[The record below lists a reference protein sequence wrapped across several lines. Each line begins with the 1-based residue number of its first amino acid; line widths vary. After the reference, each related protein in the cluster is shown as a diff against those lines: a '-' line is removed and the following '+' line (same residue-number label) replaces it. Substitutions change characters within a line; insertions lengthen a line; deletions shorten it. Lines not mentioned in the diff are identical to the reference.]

1 MHFSL
6 CIVNLLVLKNS
17 DFQETKALREGLHVF
32 DFNVEFFEQE
42 GGQLQNLSSIQL
54 VFLQKS
60 ILQRSTDVTSFCMQ
74 F

>member
-32 DFNVEFFEQE
+32 DFNVEFFEQK
-42 GGQLQNLSSIQL
+42 GGQLQYLSSKAS
-54 VFLQKS
+54 VFHS
-60 ILQRSTDVTSFCMQ
+60 VNSAFEISRTVDRI
-74 F
+74 